1 MNPDHLAAHHL
12 LVRAAGLVKIDP
24 GAAALL
30 ARQALALIEPR
41 TTILGILS
49 AATEPVTTKE
59 IAEDLNV
66 SPRVAL
72 ARLSACPA
80 ARRIGVGFGT
90 CWSLRRVAA

>member
-1 MNPDHLAAHHL
+1 MSLAAHHL
-12 LVRAAGLVKIDP
+12 LIRAAGLVKIDP

-41 TTILGILS
+41 PTILGILS
-49 AATEPVTTKE
+49 AATEPVTTRQ

-66 SPRVAL
+66 SPKVAL

-80 ARRIGVGFGT
+80 ARRIGAGFGT
-90 CWSLRRVAA
+90 AWTLRRVAA